1 MQTHTITTYTYDELT
16 DDARD
21 RAFTDWQEGVD
32 SDPYGPPWQDEIRQS
47 VQGAIESAGLTLSDW
62 SIGRANPADSSIGT
76 YTYSWIKVNGWN
88 GEIAGDVDAGDLH
101 GARALAWL
109 ENNMLAHNR
118 IPWQGEQRTSVAKYG
133 AWYRPGKVKP
143 CPFTGYYLDDVI
155 IDHLINRVAKC
166 GDTLLEAFESLA
178 SVWQSALEDEEESA
192 RSREYF
198 EDTWAHEQEYLADG
212 SVYDARISSIA
223 G

>member
-32 SDPYGPPWQDEIRQS
+32 SDPYGLPWQHELRQS

-62 SIGRANPADSSIGT
+62 SIGT
-76 YTYSWIKVNGWN
+76 HTYSWIKIHGFIDDV
-88 GEIAGDVDAGDLH
+88 ELPDRYIHVDAGDLT
-101 GARALAWL
+101 GKRALAWL
-109 ENNMLAHNR
+109 ENNMLAQYR